1 MHTILFYYLLWL
13 IINYISC
20 TASLAPTIK
29 SASTP
34 LLLLR
39 LVLSR
44 VFCINIS
51 FNILFVTS
59 HDVTKK
65 YRSQISKETSLILTP
80 NPLGFLRYS
89 ASIFFGDVIL
99 RTTAR
104 NITSKY
110 RDHHILTERVL
121 NMQTKM
127 CESIHLFGMKPPHLI
142 ILTSLPQN
150 IYPFYNR
157 HNYYFWATELLLCKC
172 LQILFYLCSVVTNI
186 Y

>member
-1 MHTILFYYLLWL
+1 LLSILSKR
-13 IINYISC
+13 ISKNVV
-20 TASLAPTIK
+20 SILREQILKILAFLD
-29 SASTP
+29 S
-34 LLLLR
+34 
-39 LVLSR
+39 
-44 VFCINIS
+44 FCQEFFFIDNIS
-51 FNILFVTS
+51 FDIILFVTS